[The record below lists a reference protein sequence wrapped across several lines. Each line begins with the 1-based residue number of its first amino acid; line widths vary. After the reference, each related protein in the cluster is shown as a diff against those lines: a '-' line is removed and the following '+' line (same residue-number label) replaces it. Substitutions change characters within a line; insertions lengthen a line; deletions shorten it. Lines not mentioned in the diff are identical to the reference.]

1 MTTENEV
8 VKAKSFIQ
16 KYWKILLSVL
26 IAIFIFSLYF
36 NISSC
41 TKKRNNPTTVDTTS
55 AYIRKVEAYNKV
67 LLGQIDTWKQQHAKD
82 SLALI
87 ALKNDIGNIQI
98 VYVKTQD
105 SARKLPLTGA
115 VKLMALNLND
125 KGKITMQ
132 VASNDTTISII
143 PKNVYDVN
151 SAFISKNYYAKEN
164 FDLTKALNISVNSD
178 SLNLLIIK
186 NYEQIIKGKDGVA
199 ETLQEQNTVLN
210 KNLTSMTGKFKR
222 QRFFKDLY
230 LGGFVAA
237 LIYGILK

>member
-67 LLGQIDTWKQQHAKD
+67 LFGQIENWKQQHTKD
-82 SLALI
+82 SI
-87 ALKNDIGNIQI
+87 ALANVKNNISNIQI
-98 VYVKTQD
+98 VYVKEQD
-105 SARKLPLTGA
+105 SARKLPLTSA
-115 VKLMALNLND
+115 VKLMAQNLND

-132 VASNDTTISII
+132 VKQSDTTISII
-143 PKNVYDVN
+143 PKNVYDIN
-151 SAFISKNYYAKEN
+151 SVFISNN
-164 FDLTKALNISVNSD
+164 FLQQSNNELNQALNLSISGD
-178 SLNLLIIK
+178 SINQFIIH
-186 NYEQIIKGKDGVA
+186 NYEQIVKGKDDVN
-199 ETLQEQNTVLN
+199 ETLAEQNATLN